1 MPPGTLESYFAA
13 KPKPTPPS
21 EAPAPAPAAQPATSV
36 APAPAPAAPAAVKH
50 DSIDA
55 KEKEVDIEQ
64 QFIDYFLSKAVNPKW
79 RGKQLKGRRVA
90 VFGKKY
96 YWGED
101 ATYDIKF
108 LPQSF
113 KKWCKMNKYKDY
125 NSFLVNVYMDASD
138 NIGWHMDDTTNLA
151 HGEVASVSFATKPSD
166 RDKTL
171 AAMEFRYPNKKEAS
185 GAKTIKKESLKH
197 GTVVRFDA
205 HKHKKTSCEHRV
217 PKTLCARVNVTMRR
231 LR

>member
-1 MPPGTLESYFAA
+1 MPPGTIESYFAL
-13 KPKPTPPS
+13 KPKQTAS
-21 EAPAPAPAAQPATSV
+21 AEAPAPAPAAKEATTAAPAA
-36 APAPAPAAPAAVKH
+36 APAPAEAKP
-50 DSIDA
+50 INT
-55 KEKEVDIEQ
+55 KEKEVDVEQ
-64 QFIDYFLSKAVNPKW
+64 QFIDYFLSKAVHPKW

-113 KKWCKMNKYKDY
+113 KKWCKVNKYTGY
-125 NSFLVNVYMDASD
+125 NSFLVNVYTEAAD
-138 NIGWHMDDTTNLA
+138 NIGWHMDDTTNLE
-151 HGEVASVSFATKPSD
+151 GSEVASVSFATKPKD

-171 AAMEFRYPNKKEAS
+171 AVMEFRYPNKKDTD
-185 GAKTIKKESLKH
+185 GAKIVKKETLKH

-205 HKHKKTSCEHRV
+205 QKHKKTSCEHRV